1 MASIVKLKNKY
12 RFNIMIKYK
21 KNDLLMKVLKEINE
35 NNYGSVTIDINVNI

>member
-1 MASIVKLKNKY
+1 
-12 RFNIMIKYK
+12 MIKYK